1 MGLALCLAQNI
12 ALINEVLGI
21 LLFGV
26 TLPVH
31 LMISCET
38 AWVDH
43 FEVIRELT
51 RITFAG
57 SQAVAANGGRPVRI
71 ESGNAGSADLPLGS
85 FKNGSSISHLD
96 NFTYSY
102 NVSSGRNALMTAFVP
117 ALTQKHDPGPITI
130 AMLRDIGW
138 GRVPTPMIVPS
149 IVILSSPMGI
159 LAYNWKSV
167 ADATY
172 YLVTVRNA
180 ATKQVVLNQQVTAS
194 VARCAATSAA
204 NCSFKPAGTG
214 VLRAGNYEWYVNAG
228 NNVGLG
234 QFSPTMP
241 FTVK

>member
-1 MGLALCLAQNI
+1 
-12 ALINEVLGI
+12 
-21 LLFGV
+21 
-26 TLPVH
+26 
-31 LMISCET
+31 
-38 AWVDH
+38 
-43 FEVIRELT
+43 
-51 RITFAG
+51 
-57 SQAVAANGGRPVRI
+57 
-71 ESGNAGSADLPLGS
+71 
-85 FKNGSSISHLD
+85 
-96 NFTYSY
+96 
-102 NVSSGRNALMTAFVP
+102 MTAFVP
-117 ALTQKHDPGPITI
+117 ALTQKHDPGPIAI

-159 LAYNWKSV
+159 LANGAPTYNWKSV